1 MSNYENKQLLEKLY
15 SHYSSNE
22 ITKFNTLVTSYP
34 ELLNIYMN
42 NMETLLYLAV
52 KEQKLAWVKRMLK
65 CKRVNLKF
73 GDWMGEHPLAE
84 ALRNDNFA
92 ITKALV
98 EAGADVNEVNDSRLE
113 ALEIAVPLNN
123 VEIAELLIKKGAK
136 VKKYE
141 EIINSIESR
150 EMADLFSANMHIF
163 SEKGLEYWE
172 EQKLALL
179 LNTYTE
185 SGTNNE

>member
-15 SHYSSNE
+15 LHYSSNE
-22 ITKFNTLVTSYP
+22 ITKFKTLVTTYP
-34 ELLNIYMN
+34 TLLNIYIN

-52 KEQKLAWVKRMLK
+52 KEQKLAWVKRILK
-65 CKRVNLKF
+65 CKKVNLKI
-73 GDWMGEHPLAE
+73 GDWLGEHPLAE

-113 ALEIAVPLNN
+113 ALEIAVPHDN
-123 VEIAELLIKKGAK
+123 VEIAEFLIKKGAK
-136 VKKYE
+136 TKKYK
-141 EIINSIESR
+141 EIIDSIESR
-150 EMADLFSANMHIF
+150 EMVDLLSANMQIF
-163 SEKGLEYWE
+163 SEEGLDYWE

-179 LNTYTE
+179 LKTYTE
-185 SGTNNE
+185 NGTNNE

>member
-15 SHYSSNE
+15 LHYFSNE
-22 ITKFNTLVTSYP
+22 ITKFKTLVTTYP
-34 ELLNIYMN
+34 SLLNIYIN
-42 NMETLLYLAV
+42 NLETVLYLAV
-52 KEQKLAWVKRMLK
+52 KEQKLAWVKRILK
-65 CKRVNLKF
+65 CKDVNLKI

-113 ALEIAVPLNN
+113 ALEIAVPHNN

-136 VKKYE
+136 VK
-141 EIINSIESR
+141 
-150 EMADLFSANMHIF
+150 NMKRLLIALKV
-163 SEKGLEYWE
+163 EKWLIYF
-172 EQKLALL
+172 LL
-179 LNTYTE
+179 ICISSVKRVWSTGKNKNLHCC
-185 SGTNNE
+185 